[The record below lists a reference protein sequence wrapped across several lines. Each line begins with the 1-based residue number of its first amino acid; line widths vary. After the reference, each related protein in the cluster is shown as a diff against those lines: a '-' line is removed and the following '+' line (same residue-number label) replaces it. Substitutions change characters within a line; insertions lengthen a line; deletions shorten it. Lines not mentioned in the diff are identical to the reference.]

1 MNLHKFTELMTSPSD
16 GSVSIRNNKP
26 VEEEIYI
33 NVDNI
38 FAIKEVKNKHIIIF
52 SSGYNTLITI
62 DSWNRYIEKYH
73 PQFLEK
79 NKEDLF

>member
-1 MNLHKFTELMTSPSD
+1 MNLHKFTEIMTSPSD
-16 GSVSIRNNKP
+16 GSVSIRNNKHI
-26 VEEEIYI
+26 EEEIYI

-38 FAIKEVKNKHIIIF
+38 FAIKEIKNKHIIIF